1 MNKTILHTTLI
12 AILMLLLPVTASG
25 YDFEVDGIYYNINAD
40 GVSVSVTNTSYHYY
54 SGHVTIPSVVTIDD
68 IDYAVTAIGTWAFDH
83 SSSLTHVTIPES
95 VKFIGNH
102 AFGDCLSLTTVD
114 LPNSVDTI
122 DDYAFKHCRDLPEI
136 ILPDSLKSI
145 GYGAFSYC
153 TSLTHITIPD
163 RVTEIVGEAF
173 DGCTALASVTL
184 GDSVT
189 DIGNKVFGGCNKLT
203 SITIPESV
211 TSLGYGAFTG
221 CTGIKTLV
229 YNAINC
235 ETPPDYSLWI
245 FSDCPL
251 DTVIF
256 GNKVQHIPHYLLAEQ
271 SRLKSV
277 TIPNSVTSI
286 GNNVFQL
293 SSITSVTIGSGV
305 TSIGKLLFSNC
316 SQLRDVICLAATPP
330 SVDGEFFNDMSYYA
344 QAELHVLPSS
354 LEAYQTAPC
363 WQRFLQIS
371 GDASDDTEDITG
383 DVNGDG
389 DVTIADANKVIDV
402 IINGG
407 GNSGGH
413 NHAPKRADEI
423 NRADVNGDGNVTIAD
438 LNAVIDIILHD

>member
-1 MNKTILHTTLI
+1 MKQTFFHTTLV
-12 AILMLLLPVTASG
+12 ALLLLMPTAAMG
-25 YDFEVDGIYYNINAD
+25 YDFEADGIYYNINRD
-40 GVSVSVTNTSYHYY
+40 SVSVSVTNTSYHYY
-54 SGHVTIPSVVTIDD
+54 SGHVTIPNAVTFGD
-68 IDYAVTAIGTWAFDH
+68 IDYPVTAIGDFAFDH
-83 SSSLTHVTIPES
+83 SSNLTHVTIPES

-102 AFGDCLSLTTVD
+102 AFGDCLTLTTVD
-114 LPNSVDTI
+114 LSNSVDTI
-122 DDYAFKHCRDLPEI
+122 DDYAFLHCRDLPEI

-163 RVTEIVGEAF
+163 GVTEIVGEAF
-173 DGCTALASVTL
+173 NGCTALASVTL
-184 GDSVT
+184 GESVT

-203 SITIPESV
+203 TITIPESV
-211 TSLGYGAFTG
+211 TSLGYGAFDE

-256 GNKVQHIPHYLLAEQ
+256 GNNVQHIPHYLLAEQ
-271 SRLKSV
+271 RQLNSV

-293 SSITSVTIGSGV
+293 SSVTSVTIGSGV
-305 TSIGKLLFSNC
+305 TSIGNRLFLLC

-330 SVDGEFFNDMSYYA
+330 SVDGEFFHEMNYYA
-344 QAELHVLPSS
+344 QAQLHVLPGA
-354 LEAYQTAPC
+354 LEKYQSAPY
-363 WQRFLQIS
+363 WQNFSQIL
-371 GDASDDTEDITG
+371 G
-383 DVNGDG
+383 DVVIDIPGDVDGDG
-389 DVTIADANKVIDV
+389 KITIADVSGVIDV

-407 GNSGGH
+407 SHGH
-413 NHAPKRADEI
+413 NHAPLPEDEFFTC
-423 NRADVNGDGNVTIAD
+423 DFNGDGDINIQDVVD
-438 LNAVIDIILHD
+438 LIDFLLSGGVNR

>member
-1 MNKTILHTTLI
+1 MRHRLFLI
-12 AILMLLLPVTASG
+12 AMLALLLPTAAG
-25 YDFEVDGIYYNINAD
+25 AYDFEVDGIYYNINAD
-40 GVSVSVTNTSYHYY
+40 SASVSVTNTSYHYY
-54 SGHVTIPSVVTIDD
+54 SGHVTIPSAVTFGD
-68 IDYAVTAIGTWAFDH
+68 IDYAVTAIGSWAFDH

-95 VKFIGNH
+95 VTFIGNH

-114 LPNSVDTI
+114 LPNPVDTI
-122 DDYAFKHCRDLPEI
+122 DDYAFLHCRDLPEI
-136 ILPDSLKSI
+136 ILPDSLTYI

-163 RVTEIVGEAF
+163 AVTEIVGEAF
-173 DGCTALASVTL
+173 NGCTALASVTL
-184 GDSVT
+184 GESVT
-189 DIGNKVFGGCNKLT
+189 DIGNKAFGDCNKRT

-211 TSLGYGAFTG
+211 TGLGYAAFDG

-235 ETPPDYSLWI
+235 ETPPDYSLWL

-271 SRLKSV
+271 FLLKSV

-286 GNNVFQL
+286 GNNVFQRCSGL
-293 SSITSVTIGSGV
+293 TSVTIGSGV
-305 TSIGKLLFSNC
+305 TSIGNRLFLYC
-316 SQLRDVICLAATPP
+316 SQLKDVICIAATPP

-344 QAELHVLPSS
+344 EAELHVLPQS
-354 LEAYQTAPC
+354 LEAYQTAAY
-363 WQRFLQIS
+363 WQNFSQIL
-371 GDASDDTEDITG
+371 GDVVIEIPG

-389 DVTIADANKVIDV
+389 EINIADANSVIHI

-407 GNSGGH
+407 SSSGHG
-413 NHAPKRADEI
+413 HAPDDDDGTLVGDI
-423 NRADVNGDGNVTIAD
+423 NGDGEVNIAD
-438 LNAVIDIILHD
+438 LNAIIDMILKN